1 MGLTHNNAIFL
12 LKAKNKGISFKKV
25 LLIGRQQLFLTPKK
39 IKLLSEQFSIDISKF
54 SYEHGGYSEEFFKYF
69 FDAEIV
75 DSLDYNDF
83 EGSNII
89 HDLNFP
95 ISTEYYENYDV
106 VIDGGTLEHVFN
118 FPIGIGNC
126 MNLVKKNGSLFI
138 FNMAN
143 NHMGHGFYQFSPELF
158 FRVFES
164 NGFITND
171 VVLDLHSYSGA
182 ELGSTGK
189 CYSVSDPKEVGSR
202 VSLVSKKPV
211 MIMAH
216 GFRKEIIEILSSYP
230 IQSDYQAGT
239 GSTFLTRSGVSNND
253 NIFNIKEFSKKLI
266 DLFPINLREHIYGLN
281 QLKNNSIKN
290 KKFFKK
296 LK

>member
-1 MGLTHNNAIFL
+1 MGLIHNNALAL
-12 LKAKNKGISFKKV
+12 LKAKKRGTTFKKV
-25 LLIGRQQLFLTPKK
+25 LLIGRQQLFITPKK
-39 IKLLSEQFSIDISKF
+39 IKLLSKQFSIDISNF
-54 SYEHGGYSEEFFKYF
+54 SYEYGGYSEEFFRCF
-69 FDAEIV
+69 FGAEII
-75 DSLDYNDF
+75 DSLDYDDF

-95 ISTEYYENYDV
+95 ISKEYYESYDV

-118 FPIGIGNC
+118 FPIAIGNC
-126 MNLVKKNGSLFI
+126 MNFVKKDGSLFI

-158 FRVFES
+158 FRLFES
-164 NGFITND
+164 NGFITKDIILD
-171 VVLDLHSYSGA
+171 VHNYSGA
-182 ELGSTGK
+182 ELGTSGK
-189 CYSVSDPKEVGSR
+189 CFSVTDPKDLGSR

-216 GFRKEIIEILSSYP
+216 GVREKIIEVLSEYP
-230 IQSDYQAGT
+230 IQSDYQSGT
-239 GSTFLTRSGVSNND
+239 GSTYLDRSGDSEN
-253 NIFNIKEFSKKLI
+253 NIFNIKNLAKKLI
-266 DLFPINLREHIYGLN
+266 NLLPRDLTEHFYGLY

-296 LK
+296 WK